1 MCVII
6 MSRITN
12 SEIHLMRGEQISK
25 VINMSD
31 DINKIAVEL
40 FPKCTI

>member
-1 MCVII
+1 
-6 MSRITN
+6 
-12 SEIHLMRGEQISK
+12 MRGEQISK

-40 FPKCTI
+40 FPKCTIWNLKQVNVSLLP